1 MDISLVAA
9 AFATIFL
16 TEMLGDKALFTISAL
31 VTRFRPLPVFCGV
44 VLAFMGKMLAAVLL
58 GHAIAALPPTLVAAT
73 SATTFLITAVVIWF
87 KKTEYATVELAPV
100 RVWPK
105 ALLTAFAAIFF
116 SEWADAGQLAA
127 AMLTAQS
134 RAPLTIWLGG
144 TLALAV
150 KGALALVFGVGLRRH
165 LPRNALR
172 YGAFACCLL
181 MGILSALKI
190 RI

>member
-1 MDISLVAA
+1 MDLYLLLA

-44 VLAFMGKMLAAVLL
+44 VIAFMGKMLAAVLF
-58 GHAIAALPPTLVAAT
+58 GNAIARLPASLVAAV
-73 SATTFLITAVVIWF
+73 SALTFLITAVVIWF
-87 KKTEYATVELAPV
+87 KKQEVATEDQRPV
-100 RVWPK
+100 TPWSK

-134 RAPLTIWLGG
+134 HAPFTIWLGG
-144 TLALAV
+144 TLALAT
-150 KGALALVFGVGLRRH
+150 KGALAVVFGIGLRRH
-165 LPRNALR
+165 LPHNALR
-172 YGAFACCLL
+172 YAAFACCLV
-181 MGILSALKI
+181 MSVLSAL
-190 RI
+190 RIHL

>member
-1 MDISLVAA
+1 MDISLAAA

-58 GHAIAALPPTLVAAT
+58 GHAVAGLPPTLVAAV
-73 SATTFLITAVVIWF
+73 SAATFLITAVVIWF
-87 KKTEYATVELAPV
+87 KKQEHATVELAPAKI
-100 RVWPK
+100 WPR
-105 ALLTAFAAIFF
+105 AMLTAFAAIFL
-116 SEWADAGQLAA
+116 SEWADAGQLTA

-134 RAPLTIWLGG
+134 GAPLTIWFGG
-144 TLALAV
+144 TLALTV
-150 KGALALVFGVGLRRH
+150 KGALAVVCGVGLRRH
-165 LPRNALR
+165 LPRNVLR